1 MSVRLVSTRLPAAL
15 LVAAGLSGCASD
27 SGSGARS
34 LTSSAALPTA
44 PVMSGTVSGGL
55 ISGGI
60 GNGLDEAD
68 RKRAYDAEV
77 NALENGGP
85 GYPVGWKGDAG
96 THGTVVA
103 GPPYNRAGYQS
114 CRDYSHTI
122 YIDNR
127 PQIARGAACRTQD
140 GRWQPVT

>member
-1 MSVRLVSTRLPAAL
+1 MAVRMVSARLPAAL
-15 LVAAGLSGCASD
+15 LLAVGLAGCASD
-27 SGSGARS
+27 GASGGRS
-34 LTSSAALPTA
+34 LTAAAALPSA

-68 RKRAYDAEV
+68 RRRAYDAEV
-77 NALENGGP
+77 SALETGGP
-85 GYPVGWKGDAG
+85 GYPVGWKGENGAR
-96 THGTVVA
+96 GTVIA
-103 GPPYNRAGYQS
+103 GPPYSRPGFQS

-140 GRWQPVT
+140 GRWQAVS